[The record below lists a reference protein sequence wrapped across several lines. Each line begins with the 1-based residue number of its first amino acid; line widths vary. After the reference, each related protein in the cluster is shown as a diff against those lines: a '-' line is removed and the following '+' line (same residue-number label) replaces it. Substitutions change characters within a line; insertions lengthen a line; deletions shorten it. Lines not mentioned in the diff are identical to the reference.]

1 MQDYDP
7 TSKWVI
13 QYHGDAILRMAGF
26 GNIASWKALQAE
38 PVHPRRLPDGLL
50 EVRRQGRSKP
60 SLFVLEV
67 SSYPYRRLAKQ
78 AGDDALLVYLER
90 GVVPDVVALVLH
102 SRGKRPTPHGL
113 IVHSEEGSTSI
124 RVAWKVV
131 ELWKVPATDLLA
143 AGDIGLI
150 PWVPLAKI
158 DGPPEPIF
166 RECRDR
172 IENDPDPQHREALR
186 VVTHFLAG
194 LKYNDPGLLRLL
206 GGKKA
211 MVTKFPS
218 PLLQEIADDVTRKA
232 TRNAAERH
240 IIQVLR
246 ARFGAEPRA
255 LKGELKALE
264 DDQLDEFVV
273 LAATCPDLESFR
285 KQLPP
290 RKQKRRA

>member
-1 MQDYDP
+1 M
-7 TSKWVI
+7 
-13 QYHGDAILRMAGF
+13 RF
-26 GNIASWKALQAE
+26 
-38 PVHPRRLPDGLL
+38 
-50 EVRRQGRSKP
+50 
-60 SLFVLEV
+60 
-67 SSYPYRRLAKQ
+67 
-78 AGDDALLVYLER
+78 YLER

-102 SRGKRPTPHGL
+102 PRGKRPTPHGL
-113 IVHSEEGSTSI
+113 IIRSEEGSTSI

-131 ELWKVPATDLLA
+131 ELWKVPATELLA

-172 IENDPDPQHREALR
+172 IEHDLDPKHRESLR

-194 LKYNDPGLLRLL
+194 LKYNEPGLLRLL

-211 MVTKFPS
+211 VVTKFPS
-218 PLLQEIADDVTRKA
+218 PLLQEIADDFKREGMIESLMA
-232 TRNAAERH
+232 
-240 IIQVLR
+240 VLGT
-246 ARFGAEPRA
+246 RFGTEAEVVRSHLQA
-255 LKGELKALE
+255 IKDDARLKELSA
-264 DDQLDEFVV
+264 

-290 RKQKRRA
+290 RKQKQKRRA